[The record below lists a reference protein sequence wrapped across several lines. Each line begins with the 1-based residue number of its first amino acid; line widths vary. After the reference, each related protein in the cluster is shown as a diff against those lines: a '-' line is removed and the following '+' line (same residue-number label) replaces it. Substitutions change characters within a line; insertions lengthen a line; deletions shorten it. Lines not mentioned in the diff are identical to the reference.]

1 MLIIFFAAKDGEAL
15 YSQKKNKTGSWLWL
29 RYWTPYCQ
37 IQTSIEVPHSSALSH
52 KYLEPLREVHLKFVL
67 PSSRLAAS
75 WVTKPF
81 LWEETWC
88 LSLWFA
94 ACPTNETGAGDA
106 SGKDPAYHCRRPSSI
121 LRSGRSPGGGHDNP
135 LQYSHLENPHGQ
147 WSLVARV
154 HGVAKSQTGLSN
166 SAHGT
171 SLVAQLLRICFRIQ
185 GMWVWFLVREL
196 RSHMPWSN

>member
-1 MLIIFFAAKDGEAL
+1 MVNTEIRLITFFASENGEAL

-81 LWEETWC
+81 LWGETWC

-147 WSLVARV
+147 RSLV
-154 HGVAKSQTGLSN
+154 GCSQYGRKESDVTE
-166 SAHGT
+166 AT
-171 SLVAQLLRICFRIQ
+171 
-185 GMWVWFLVREL
+185 
-196 RSHMPWSN
+196 